1 MKKNTEIDFKN
12 GVKAKFELEKLGD
25 YHSFLN
31 NPSPAQLRELCLLK
45 FDNGLNKV
53 DETIFRLYYKV
64 IETGDLRNAI
74 YNYPIE
80 KLKSITNFL
89 VESEKNK
96 STSILN
102 LNLISVLV
110 NFNPRPFNKFNKSDF
125 SVSEDNF
132 KEDIKTTIPLQKEFK
147 INSFSAAANTGMS
160 SKKTNN
166 KSNNKKAGIVALIL
180 TGLFSVGY
188 TTKNMFF
195 KEKECMQWKENHY
208 ELVDCKSDNIILTN
222 NCKPE
227 PYNKDEFARK
237 KLKVCD
243 TTTFFKADKPI
254 VWYCKKNKS
263 VCFFNMDGKNP
274 ENGAELKQITQH
286 MIDKYVPP
294 LQ

>member
-1 MKKNTEIDFKN
+1 MSINHNWLEEYKKAIRAKYEVEKS
-12 GVKAKFELEKLGD
+12 GV
-25 YHSFLN
+25 YSSFLLI
-31 NPSPAQLRELCLLK
+31 PSRAQLRKLCVERFKENLNSDDLISFKLFFGFEFASDNLNKLKTQTDKFRPLETFLKGETELTDLE
-45 FDNGLNKV
+45 GLN
-53 DETIFRLYYKV
+53 IA
-64 IETGDLRNAI
+64 AI
-74 YNYPIE
+74 
-80 KLKSITNFL
+80 
-89 VESEKNK
+89 
-96 STSILN
+96 
-102 LNLISVLV
+102 LV

-125 SVSEDNF
+125 SVFEDNF

-254 VWYCKKNKS
+254 VWYCKKNNS

-274 ENGAELKQITQH
+274 ENGTELKQITQH
-286 MIDKYVPP
+286 MIDKYVLP